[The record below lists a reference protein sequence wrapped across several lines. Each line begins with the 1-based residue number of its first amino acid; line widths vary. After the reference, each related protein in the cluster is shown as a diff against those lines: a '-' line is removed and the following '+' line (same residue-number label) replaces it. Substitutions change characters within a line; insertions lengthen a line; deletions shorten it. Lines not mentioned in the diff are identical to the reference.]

1 MFVTV
6 TALKY
11 ACCRS
16 RTWRCNDAKTLAGYD
31 DDDDHDDDGMGQ
43 VSEEEKGQLSG
54 HALIGG

>member
-6 TALKY
+6 IALKY

-16 RTWRCNDAKTLAGYD
+16 RTWRCNDATTLAGYD
-31 DDDDHDDDGMGQ
+31 DDDDDGLGQ
-43 VSEEEKGQLSG
+43 VSEEEEGQMSG